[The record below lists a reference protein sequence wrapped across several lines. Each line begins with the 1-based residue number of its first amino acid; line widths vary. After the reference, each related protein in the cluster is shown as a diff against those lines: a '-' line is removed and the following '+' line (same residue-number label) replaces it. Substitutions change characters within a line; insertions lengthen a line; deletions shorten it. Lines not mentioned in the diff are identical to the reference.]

1 MSLVKCL
8 QKAGDFLSPDDR
20 AELLAAASRYRKD
33 GMSAAEAAMRAVD
46 EQIAKVDKLIES
58 PPKPDEVKPEGP
70 AAQAE
75 VASAEPRL
83 DAIRA
88 QFPDLMVQLDGMDK
102 PMRLDD
108 FIAAVK
114 AEADE
119 MTADAPLMQVAAE
132 CALLHAG

>member
-8 QKAGDFLSPDDR
+8 QKAGDFLSPDDK

-33 GMSAAEAAMRAVD
+33 GMSASEAAMRAVD

-58 PPKPDEVKPEGP
+58 PPAEVKPEGP
-70 AAQAE
+70 AAEAE
-75 VASAEPRL
+75 VASAEPRM

-108 FIAAVK
+108 FLAAVK

>member
-8 QKAGDFLSPDDR
+8 QKAGDFLSPDDK

-33 GMSAAEAAMRAVD
+33 GMTAAEAAMRAVD

-58 PPKPDEVKPEGP
+58 PPETLQTPETPG
-70 AAQAE
+70 AQAE
-75 VASAEPRL
+75 VVSAEPRL

-108 FIAAVK
+108 FLASVK

-119 MTADAPLMQVAAE
+119 MAADAPLMQVAAE
-132 CALLHAG
+132 CALLHAA

>member
-1 MSLVKCL
+1 MSLVNCL
-8 QKAGDFLSPDDR
+8 QKAGDFLSPDDK
-20 AELLAAASRYRKD
+20 AELLAAASRYRKN
-33 GMSAAEAAMRAVD
+33 GMSASEAAMRAVD

-58 PPKPDEVKPEGP
+58 PPAEVKPEGP
-70 AAQAE
+70 AAEAE
-75 VASAEPRL
+75 GASAEPRM

-108 FIAAVK
+108 FMAAVK

-119 MTADAPLMQVAAE
+119 MAADAPLMQVAAE

>member
-8 QKAGDFLSPDDR
+8 QKAGDFLSADDK

-33 GMSAAEAAMRAVD
+33 GMSAADAAMRAVD

-58 PPKPDEVKPEGP
+58 PPAEVKPEGP
-70 AAQAE
+70 AAEAE
-75 VASAEPRL
+75 VASAEPRM

-108 FIAAVK
+108 FMAAVK

-119 MTADAPLMQVAAE
+119 MAADAPLMQIAAE

>member
-8 QKAGDFLSPDDR
+8 QKAGDFLSPDDK

-33 GMSAAEAAMRAVD
+33 GMSASEAAMRAVD

-58 PPKPDEVKPEGP
+58 PPAEVKPEGP
-70 AAQAE
+70 AAEAE
-75 VASAEPRL
+75 VASAEPRM

-108 FIAAVK
+108 FMAAVK